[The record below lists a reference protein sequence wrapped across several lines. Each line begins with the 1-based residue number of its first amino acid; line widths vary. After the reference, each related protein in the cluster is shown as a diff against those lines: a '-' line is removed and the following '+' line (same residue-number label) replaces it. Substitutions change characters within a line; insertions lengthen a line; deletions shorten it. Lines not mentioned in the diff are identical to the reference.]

1 MWWKHKLPSQGV
13 LWTLHMK
20 NPNHQIWFCP
30 SQPSTAP
37 NQHLG
42 SCQDNWAENLCRC
55 HLKAED
61 VTPRVGMSEEIHE
74 SRNILIFFFL
84 KAEREIKRQIISKQY
99 LMSFLWRCGEA
110 VLNFNLAKLPWE
122 GSALSLIPGFPH
134 GASAW
139 PWLGPLSKAA
149 RWEKKL
155 WGKQVNWSC
164 RRSGC
169 RQGKI
174 AEKGTVSSSRT
185 RRETHQSCKLGNS
198 QVGKKKPTEGGSSAA
213 AAARNFWC
221 SALGLAATLFYCEY

>member
-1 MWWKHKLPSQGV
+1 
-13 LWTLHMK
+13 
-20 NPNHQIWFCP
+20 
-30 SQPSTAP
+30 
-37 NQHLG
+37 
-42 SCQDNWAENLCRC
+42 
-55 HLKAED
+55 
-61 VTPRVGMSEEIHE
+61 
-74 SRNILIFFFL
+74 
-84 KAEREIKRQIISKQY
+84 
-99 LMSFLWRCGEA
+99 MSFLWRCGEA

-198 QVGKKKPTEGGSSAA
+198 QVGKKKAHRRWELSSSSSTEFLMLSSGA
-213 AAARNFWC
+213 C
-221 SALGLAATLFYCEY
+221 SHVILLWILGNKSLPCPLSISCLQSIFSCPDTVTTKGYTSQPFLYFFFQISPLLCFQISPAYPWV